1 MDQSKI
7 SLSEALK
14 VLRLRLKR
22 EDGAAEREI
31 DREQLKNLLGVD
43 DEALNG
49 LLKATAQTDRF
60 GFDRAA
66 RLSAGLAAATAFALF
81 TLFAGGIRVNRS
93 APTEVVA
100 IHEVQG
106 PEVRV
111 ITLGSRVAPP
121 APPVPPSAYEAEAA
135 AEVARVEADIAR
147 AEAESQKAV
156 AESLAAVAEAQASIA
171 PDAEARVIK
180 STISR
185 TTPISVRIL

>member
-111 ITLGSRVAPP
+111 ITLAPP

-135 AEVARVEADIAR
+135 AEVARAEADIAR